1 MATTTMLV
9 RHVLGECNTTPL
21 KTHACLKTFL
31 GVSHINVS
39 SLGEKPFE
47 TIEDLVQDG
56 LITLYME
63 ANNVEDY
70 LQSAR
75 ETRSIHRPSDAGHLG
90 TIPEGHHS
98 PSDEAVYSGESSE
111 GITPPHTPA
120 KTSCLPRSAKPI
132 YQPCTIQQKRDSIHH
147 SESGA
152 SRARLS
158 RIYEEIEDDGR
169 VAPVMNGFIKDDGR
183 VAPVM
188 NGFIKDDGR
197 VAPVMN
203 GFIKTSHDT
212 KAAVS
217 QPPHHYP
224 IYQAFGIVTQPTKA
238 VLQGLACMGTRLGR
252 VVIIYILFLQLYSQ
266 YCVA

>member
-169 VAPVMNGFIKDDGR
+169 VAPVMNGFIK
-183 VAPVM
+183 
-188 NGFIKDDGR
+188 
-197 VAPVMN
+197 
-203 GFIKTSHDT
+203 TSHDT

-238 VLQGLACMGTRLGR
+238 VLQGIGR